1 MTQAPESSQMHVAN
15 LCGPQPFRKDR
26 PVELRIVSRFG
37 DAAYI
42 DNALDVVHPQKFK
55 ERFPCAGR
63 MSNGQHNGQFWRCHT
78 NQVLWSS
85 SLASETVSRGSKLA
99 AVTSFHCSIGDF
111 NVVVFSAAAD
121 ADCANHRSIRI
132 FEGYSAAKS
141 CAAPRLLKVYVLK
154 QVSADRSGGNRIA
167 VHLDPWYMRNHSFH
181 GHESLAQIL
190 VNR

>member
-1 MTQAPESSQMHVAN
+1 MTQAPELSQMHVAD

-42 DNALDVVHPQKFK
+42 DNPLDVVHSQKFK

-63 MSNGQHNGQFWRCHT
+63 MSNGQYNGHFCRCHT

-121 ADCANHRSIRI
+121 ADCADHRSIRRQKLR
-132 FEGYSAAKS
+132 GPAPAGSGSRYSFDS
-141 CAAPRLLKVYVLK
+141 F
-154 QVSADRSGGNRIA
+154 SAR
-167 VHLDPWYMRNHSFH
+167 
-181 GHESLAQIL
+181 
-190 VNR
+190 